1 MKAKDLQNSSSITLM
16 VKMVFSKKFKFI
28 IYLIV
33 LSLSIYIGFIL
44 GNTFCSSSCNSII
57 ALNIFITNIVMVGG
71 VFTLIR
77 LSEKSITEWNDDNY
91 YEKE

>member
-1 MKAKDLQNSSSITLM
+1 MKAKDLQNSSSITIM
-16 VKMVFSKKFKFI
+16 VKMVFSKKLKFI
-28 IYLIV
+28 VYLIV

-44 GNTFCSSSCNSII
+44 GNTFCSNNCNSTI

>member
-1 MKAKDLQNSSSITLM
+1 MKAKDLQNSSSITIM
-16 VKMVFSKKFKFI
+16 VKMVFSKKLKFI

-44 GNTFCSSSCNSII
+44 GNTFCSNNCNSTI
-57 ALNIFITNIVMVGG
+57 ALNTFITNIVMVGG